1 MTTNKAKSIKELVE
15 KSLSSTTNEQIKCSL
30 GNISKTVS
38 ETVKTITGLNVDG
51 YECIIDNFAII
62 HTILQHGN
70 AAKEEKRGQ
79 IAVTLDYFE
88 KIPMVIK
95 NPDRI
100 TDGGTS
106 KIGRRVIIYEKRV
119 NGVIIYV
126 EEIRTKQKELA
137 MLTMYIKKAH

>member
-1 MTTNKAKSIKELVE
+1 AAIKAKSIKSLVE
-15 KSLSSTTNEQIKCSL
+15 LTLSATSNEQIKFSM
-30 GNISKTVS
+30 GNVAKPVA
-38 ETVKTITGLNVDG
+38 EAVKEITGLNVDG
-51 YECIIDNFAII
+51 YECIIDNFAIK

-79 IAVTLDYFE
+79 VVVTLEYFE

-100 TDGGTS
+100 TDGGTT
-106 KIGRRVIIYEKRV
+106 KIGRRVIVYEKRV
-119 NGVIIYV
+119 NGVIMYV

-137 MLTMYIKKAH
+137 MLTMYLKKAH